1 MAVRMVVCVFVMCSW
16 QRETRVRSFTP
27 RKIIGEVLYMT
38 PCERKLRNY
47 NEVDK
52 VRAVVVAAEMEKERT
67 CSLLNPFTA
76 THLGSLSCQRSKE
89 ISLLH
94 TGRNLWH
101 LGQLDKMLQYSV
113 TTLISILF

>member
-52 VRAVVVAAEMEKERT
+52 VRTETICCCGGCRDGGGED
-67 CSLLNPFTA
+67 L
-76 THLGSLSCQRSKE
+76 
-89 ISLLH
+89 
-94 TGRNLWH
+94 
-101 LGQLDKMLQYSV
+101 
-113 TTLISILF
+113 